1 MEMGDNKVCRMWR
14 EYFEDLYNMD
24 TQKQVSVH
32 MCGFNVVQRSISFG
46 EELIGSNEG
55 ELRV

>member
-32 MCGFNVVQRSISFG
+32 MCGFNVVQRSIFFG